1 MNSMTDHVAKV
12 GDFYVC
18 LACGRGVSLV
28 KEGKHPYIFV
38 SLQGV
43 IDNGTRIVIQ
53 GEQELTLSC
62 CGQAMEKRELR
73 V

>member
-1 MNSMTDHVAKV
+1 MTDQVAKV

-18 LACGRGVSLV
+18 LECGRGVSLV
-28 KEGKHPYIFV
+28 KEGRHPYIFL

-62 CGQAMEKRELR
+62 CGQPMEKRELR
-73 V
+73 L

>member
-1 MNSMTDHVAKV
+1 MTDKVAKV

-28 KEGKHPYIFV
+28 TEGKHPHIFL

-62 CGQAMEKRELR
+62 CGQLMEKRELR
-73 V
+73 L

>member
-1 MNSMTDHVAKV
+1 MTDKVTKV

-18 LACGRGVSLV
+18 PACGRGVSLV
-28 KEGKHPYIFV
+28 KEGKHPHIFM

-53 GEQELTLSC
+53 GERELTLSC
-62 CGQAMEKRELR
+62 CSQPMEKRELR
-73 V
+73 L

>member
-1 MNSMTDHVAKV
+1 MADQVAKV
-12 GDFYVC
+12 GDFYAC

-28 KEGKHPYIFV
+28 KQGSHSYIFV

-43 IDNGTRIVIQ
+43 IDNGTRIVVQ
-53 GEQELTLSC
+53 GEQELMLSS
-62 CGQAMEKRELR
+62 CGQLMEKRELR